1 MEKTARL
8 AGGGPQ
14 PRGVDSTPGY
24 RWLVP
29 IRVVYAEDNYLVR
42 AGTAALLGEAVDV
55 EVVAAVADLDA
66 LLAAVAAYRPDAV
79 LTDIRMPPTNT
90 DEGLVAARRIRAE
103 HPGVGVVVLSQYIE
117 DQYAIDLLRDGVDGL
132 GYLLKERVAE
142 VDEVVAALRTVAAGG
157 SAIDPKVVERLVR
170 RRAGAESPLADLTPR
185 ELGVLGEMARGRSN
199 AAIAAALHLSERS
212 VEKGIAAVFTKLG
225 LVEQPDANRRVLAVL
240 TFLEAG

>member
-1 MEKTARL
+1 
-8 AGGGPQ
+8 
-14 PRGVDSTPGY
+14 
-24 RWLVP
+24 
-29 IRVVYAEDNYLVR
+29 VYAEDNYLVR
-42 AGTAALLGEAVDV
+42 AGTAALLGEAADV
-55 EVVAAVADLDA
+55 EVVAAVGDLDA
-66 LLAAVAAYRPDAV
+66 LLAAVAAHHPDAV

-90 DEGLVAARRIRAE
+90 DEGLVAARRIRAR

-170 RRAGAESPLADLTPR
+170 RRTGAESPLADLTPR
-185 ELGVLGEMARGRSN
+185 ELDVLGEMARGRSN

-212 VEKGIAAVFTKLG
+212 VEKGIAAVFAKLG
-225 LVEQPDANRRVLAVL
+225 LVEEPNANRRVLAVL

>member
-1 MEKTARL
+1 MGR
-8 AGGGPQ
+8 
-14 PRGVDSTPGY
+14 
-24 RWLVP
+24 VP

-55 EVVAAVADLDA
+55 EVIAAVEDLDA
-66 LLAAVAAYRPDAV
+66 LLAAVADHRPDAV

-103 HPGVGVVVLSQYIE
+103 HPEVGVVVLSQYIE

-142 VDEVVAALRTVAAGG
+142 VDEVVAALRAVAAGG
-157 SAIDPKVVERLVR
+157 SVIDPKVVERLVR
-170 RRAGAESPLADLTPR
+170 RRAGADSPLTELTPR
-185 ELGVLGEMARGRSN
+185 EREVLGEMARGRSN
-199 AAIAAALHLSERS
+199 SAIAAALHLSERS
-212 VEKGIAAVFTKLG
+212 VEKGIGAVFTKLG